1 MLVGLLGSIYSHTT
15 EQDLKDDGECVRLMF
30 SLERFMDTLH
40 VLIDGHHTLRTIFR
54 LSLHTITGKVLPPH
68 TLSLNSQLPSATVFP
83 LRESFPVI
91 ESNVDPLNVLRA
103 FFAALAAVFL
113 PPSFPVQFF
122 LFVGVAL
129 PPQ

>member
-1 MLVGLLGSIYSHTT
+1 MRAS
-15 EQDLKDDGECVRLMF
+15 
-30 SLERFMDTLH
+30 H
-40 VLIDGHHTLRTIFR
+40 VLSGEIYGHSSRSYRRASYSSYYLSTLPSHYHRE
-54 LSLHTITGKVLPPH
+54 GVLPPH
-68 TLSLNSQLPSATVFP
+68 TLSLNSQLPSATVLP

-91 ESNVDPLNVLRA
+91 GSNVDPLNVLRA